1 MLLELKFS
9 VGTLGLAMGTFI
21 AGLYGMNLENF
32 IEETNWGFGAV
43 TGVSIF
49 LSIWVCILGMKRL
62 RSLQRVKMQGTDRRG
77 VEQGYHW
84 FQDDGHAGLLDPR
97 SREKLR
103 RMNMMKSQHT
113 SSKKKWWMGS

>member
-1 MLLELKFS
+1 MLLDLKFS

-43 TGVSIF
+43 TG
-49 LSIWVCILGMKRL
+49 LSIVLSVWVCVYGLKKLHKIQRVRMAGDER
-62 RSLQRVKMQGTDRRG
+62 RSLNT
-77 VEQGYHW
+77 GYHW

-97 SREKLR
+97 SRERLR
-103 RMNMMKSQHT
+103 RMNMMKAHNVP
-113 SSKKKWWMGS
+113 KKKWWE